1 LTVTPETEVGE
12 GDFKARAGALTL
24 IYLASPMKR
33 SVLLALLAEA
43 TTGVDL
49 MDEIELPDPDDPV
62 DLEVIADPYLVEP
75 TDPDLGP
82 DDPIGWDTT
91 LRASPAGVELLFV
104 GFALERWLN
113 SCPSGALM
121 LGPEAGPALS
131 ALLGGWCST
140 VMHALAAQPR
150 TVAEATEAVGT
161 LGYDHVEDCIDE
173 MENAGQVELLPD
185 DGSGEER
192 FAVTDWLRMAI
203 APLGAAARMEHRH
216 PPGDTAPIAA
226 LDVEAAFQLTL
237 PLLELPEELSGS
249 CSLAVDLEEGVSPSP
264 AGVTARVE
272 NGRVVACEA
281 GPNDEADTVASAPAA
296 DWLETVIEP
305 DAQRVPAVGER
316 RLADG
321 LVDELHQTL
330 FGVPV
335 G

>member
-1 LTVTPETEVGE
+1 MPETEVGE

-33 SVLLALLAEA
+33 SILLALLAEA

-49 MDEIELPDPDDPV
+49 MDGIELPDPNDPV

-113 SCPSGALM
+113 SCPAGALM

-140 VMHALAAQPR
+140 VMHALAARPR

-173 MENAGQVELLPD
+173 MENAGQVELLP
-185 DGSGEER
+185 GHGGEER
-192 FAVTDWLRMAI
+192 FAVTEWLRMAI
-203 APLGAAARMEHRH
+203 APLGAAARMEYRH

-226 LDVEAAFQLTL
+226 LDVEAAFQLSL
-237 PLLELPEELSGS
+237 PLLELPKELSGS
-249 CSLAVDLEEGVSPSP
+249 CSLAVDLEEGVIPSP

-272 NGRVVACEA
+272 KGRVVSCEA
-281 GPNDEADTVASAPAA
+281 GLDEEADALASAPAA
-296 DWLETVIEP
+296 DWLDTVIDP
-305 DAQRVPAVGER
+305 DAKLVSSSGER
-316 RLADG
+316 QLARRL
-321 LVDELHQTL
+321 LYELHETL